1 MVLKQT
7 LLVFFTLFIFTA
19 CSLKNP
25 NNEVFLPSQ
34 DIQEYSHNFNTIK
47 HLTLQQ
53 NLYEKHFLPWKQKAI
68 TLSYE
73 DATWGKQYIQQ
84 TMYGMNYQKL
94 SPEWFEEQLSNA
106 NFEAFSTL
114 NQKAITIKNSNMRVF
129 PTMLPMF
136 YNPQKTAEGFPFDY
150 NQNSGIKINTPI
162 MISHFSKDKA
172 WAFVQSSFANGFIP
186 TSELA
191 FVDDTIIETFNQSQ
205 YYVAIQDN
213 VSIYK
218 NGIFKESIK
227 LGTILPKSVLGNFF
241 VINQHH
247 NLQGYIQT
255 IQAPSDAFTLN
266 ALSFTKN
273 NISHVIN
280 ELINEPY
287 GWGEAFYKRDCS
299 ALTKDYFA
307 AFGVH
312 LNRNSS
318 QQTKDGKLV
327 SLKEFDLQTKKEKIV
342 QKGIP
347 FKTLLYLKGHI
358 MLYVGVSKAN
368 EPLAFHN
375 MWGIKTTDWLNNEG
389 RVIVGKATIS
399 TLEVGKELAD
409 FDTNRSLL
417 HKIEAMVII
426 E

>member
-1 MVLKQT
+1 MHKSIFLAI
-7 LLVFFTLFIFTA
+7 FTLFSFTA
-19 CSLKNP
+19 CSFTSLQQ
-25 NNEVFLPSQ
+25 EITLPSQ
-34 DIQEYSHNFNTIK
+34 NINEHMHNFKTPYRVLP
-47 HLTLQQ
+47 LTL
-53 NLYEKHFLPWKQKAI
+53 YENHFKPWKQKNI

-73 DATWGKQYIQQ
+73 QATWGKQYMQQ

-94 SPEWFEEQLSNA
+94 SPEWFEEQLNNA

-114 NQKAITIKNSNMRVF
+114 NQKAITIKNSHMRVF
-129 PTMLPMF
+129 PTILPMF
-136 YNPQKTAEGFPFDY
+136 YNPKKIAEGFPFDY

-186 TSELA
+186 TADLA
-191 FVDDTIIETFNQSQ
+191 FVDNALIKTFNQSQ
-205 YYVAIQDN
+205 YYVAIKDN

-241 VINQHH
+241 VVNQHH

-255 IQAPSDAFTLN
+255 IQAASNAFVLN
-266 ALSFTKN
+266 ALPFTKN

-318 QQTKDGKLV
+318 QQTQEGKLI
-327 SLKEFDLQTKKEKIV
+327 SLKEFDIQTKKAKII
-342 QKGIP
+342 QDGIP

-358 MLYVGVSKAN
+358 MLYMGVSQHN

-375 MWGIKTTDWLNNEG
+375 MWGIKTIDWLHHEES
-389 RVIVGKATIS
+389 VIVGKAAITS
-399 TLEVGKELAD
+399 LEVGKELKN
-409 FDTNRSLL
+409 FDENRSLL
-417 HKIEAMVII
+417 NKIEAMIII

>member
-1 MVLKQT
+1 MHKSIFLAI
-7 LLVFFTLFIFTA
+7 FTLFSFTA
-19 CSLKNP
+19 CSFTSLQQ
-25 NNEVFLPSQ
+25 EITLPSQ
-34 DIQEYSHNFNTIK
+34 NINEHMHNFKTPYRVLP
-47 HLTLQQ
+47 LTL
-53 NLYEKHFLPWKQKAI
+53 YENHFKPWKQKNI

-73 DATWGKQYIQQ
+73 QATWGKQYMQQ

-94 SPEWFEEQLSNA
+94 SPEWFEEQLNNA

-114 NQKAITIKNSNMRVF
+114 NQKAITIKNSHMRVF
-129 PTMLPMF
+129 PTILPMF
-136 YNPQKTAEGFPFDY
+136 YNPKKIAEGFPFDY

-186 TSELA
+186 TADLA
-191 FVDDTIIETFNQSQ
+191 FVDNALIKTFNQSQ
-205 YYVAIQDN
+205 YYVAIKDN

-241 VINQHH
+241 VVNQHH

-255 IQAPSDAFTLN
+255 IQAASNAFALN
-266 ALSFTKN
+266 ALPFTKN

-318 QQTKDGKLV
+318 QQTQEGKLI
-327 SLKEFDLQTKKEKIV
+327 SLKEFDLQTKKAKII
-342 QKGIP
+342 QDGIP

-358 MLYVGVSKAN
+358 MLYMGVSQHN

-375 MWGIKTTDWLNNEG
+375 MWGIKTIDWLHNEES
-389 RVIVGKATIS
+389 VIVGKAAITS
-399 TLEVGKELAD
+399 LEVGKELKN
-409 FDTNRSLL
+409 FDENRSLL
-417 HKIEAMVII
+417 NKIEAMIII

>member
-1 MVLKQT
+1 MHKSIFLAI
-7 LLVFFTLFIFTA
+7 FTLFSFTA
-19 CSLKNP
+19 CSFTSLQQ
-25 NNEVFLPSQ
+25 EITLPSQ
-34 DIQEYSHNFNTIK
+34 NINEHMHNFKTPYRVLP
-47 HLTLQQ
+47 LTL
-53 NLYEKHFLPWKQKAI
+53 YENHFKPWKQKNI

-73 DATWGKQYIQQ
+73 QATWGKQYMQQ

-94 SPEWFEEQLSNA
+94 SPEWFEEQLNNA

-114 NQKAITIKNSNMRVF
+114 NQKAITIKNSHMRVF
-129 PTMLPMF
+129 PTILPMF
-136 YNPQKTAEGFPFDY
+136 YNPKKIAEGFPFDY

-186 TSELA
+186 TADLA
-191 FVDDTIIETFNQSQ
+191 FVDNALIKTFNQSQ
-205 YYVAIQDN
+205 YYVAIKDN

-241 VINQHH
+241 VVNQHH

-255 IQAPSDAFTLN
+255 IQAASNAFALN
-266 ALSFTKN
+266 ALPFTKN

-318 QQTKDGKLV
+318 QQTQEGKLI
-327 SLKEFDLQTKKEKIV
+327 SLKEFDLQTKKAKII
-342 QKGIP
+342 QDGIP

-358 MLYVGVSKAN
+358 MLYMGVSQHN

-375 MWGIKTTDWLNNEG
+375 MWGIKTIDWLHNEKS
-389 RVIVGKATIS
+389 VIVGKAAITS
-399 TLEVGKELAD
+399 LEVGKELKN
-409 FDTNRSLL
+409 FDENRSLL
-417 HKIEAMVII
+417 NKIEAMIII

>member
-1 MVLKQT
+1 MHKSIFLAI
-7 LLVFFTLFIFTA
+7 FTLFSFTA
-19 CSLKNP
+19 CSFTSLQQ
-25 NNEVFLPSQ
+25 EITLPSQ
-34 DIQEYSHNFNTIK
+34 NINEHMHNFKTPYRVFP
-47 HLTLQQ
+47 LTL
-53 NLYEKHFLPWKQKAI
+53 YENHFKPWKQKNI

-73 DATWGKQYIQQ
+73 QATWGKQYMQQ

-94 SPEWFEEQLSNA
+94 SPEWFEEQLKNA

-114 NQKAITIKNSNMRVF
+114 NQKAITIKNSHMRVF
-129 PTMLPMF
+129 PTILPMF
-136 YNPQKTAEGFPFDY
+136 YNPKKIAEGFPFDY

-186 TSELA
+186 TADLA
-191 FVDDTIIETFNQSQ
+191 FVDNALIKTFNQSQ
-205 YYVAIQDN
+205 YYVAIKDN

-241 VINQHH
+241 VVNQHH

-255 IQAPSDAFTLN
+255 IQAPSNAFALN
-266 ALSFTKN
+266 ALPFTKN
-273 NISHVIN
+273 NISHIIN

-318 QQTKDGKLV
+318 QQTQEGKLI
-327 SLKEFDLQTKKEKIV
+327 SLKEFDLQTKKAKII
-342 QKGIP
+342 QDGIP

-358 MLYVGVSKAN
+358 MLYMGVSQHN

-375 MWGIKTTDWLNNEG
+375 MWGIKTIDWLHNEKS
-389 RVIVGKATIS
+389 VIVGKSAITS
-399 TLEVGKELAD
+399 LEVGKELKN
-409 FDTNRSLL
+409 FDENRSLL
-417 HKIEAMVII
+417 NKIEAMVII

>member
-1 MVLKQT
+1 MHKSIFLAI
-7 LLVFFTLFIFTA
+7 FTLFSFTA
-19 CSLKNP
+19 CSFTSLQQ
-25 NNEVFLPSQ
+25 EITLPSQ
-34 DIQEYSHNFNTIK
+34 NINEHMHNFKTPYRVLP
-47 HLTLQQ
+47 LTL
-53 NLYEKHFLPWKQKAI
+53 YENHFKPWKQKNI

-73 DATWGKQYIQQ
+73 QATWGKQYMQQ

-94 SPEWFEEQLSNA
+94 SPEWFEEQLNNA

-114 NQKAITIKNSNMRVF
+114 NQKAITIKNSHMRVF
-129 PTMLPMF
+129 PTILPMF
-136 YNPQKTAEGFPFDY
+136 YNPKKIAEGFPFDY

-186 TSELA
+186 TADLA
-191 FVDDTIIETFNQSQ
+191 FVDNALIKTFNQSQ
-205 YYVAIQDN
+205 YYVAIKDN

-241 VINQHH
+241 VVNQHH

-255 IQAPSDAFTLN
+255 IEAASNAFALN
-266 ALSFTKN
+266 ALPFTKN

-318 QQTKDGKLV
+318 QQTQEGKLI
-327 SLKEFDLQTKKEKIV
+327 SLKEFDLQTKKAKII
-342 QKGIP
+342 QDGIP

-358 MLYVGVSKAN
+358 MLYMGVSQHN

-375 MWGIKTTDWLNNEG
+375 MWGIKTIDWLHNEES
-389 RVIVGKATIS
+389 VIVGKAAITS
-399 TLEVGKELAD
+399 LEVGKELKN
-409 FDTNRSLL
+409 FDENRSLL
-417 HKIEAMVII
+417 NKIEAMIII

>member
-1 MVLKQT
+1 MHKSIFLAI
-7 LLVFFTLFIFTA
+7 FTLFSFTA
-19 CSLKNP
+19 CSFTSLQQ
-25 NNEVFLPSQ
+25 EITLPSQ
-34 DIQEYSHNFNTIK
+34 NINEHMHNFKTPYRVLP
-47 HLTLQQ
+47 LTL
-53 NLYEKHFLPWKQKAI
+53 YENHFKPWKQKNI

-73 DATWGKQYIQQ
+73 QATWGKQYMQQ

-94 SPEWFEEQLSNA
+94 SPEWFEEQLNNA

-114 NQKAITIKNSNMRVF
+114 NQKAITIKNSHMRVF
-129 PTMLPMF
+129 PTILPMF
-136 YNPQKTAEGFPFDY
+136 YNPKKIAEGFPFDY

-205 YYVAIQDN
+205 YYVAIKDN

-241 VINQHH
+241 VVNQHH

-255 IQAPSDAFTLN
+255 IEAASNAFALN
-266 ALSFTKN
+266 ALPFTKN

-318 QQTKDGKLV
+318 QQTQEGKLI
-327 SLKEFDLQTKKEKIV
+327 SLKEFDLQTKKAKII
-342 QKGIP
+342 QDGIP

-358 MLYVGVSKAN
+358 MLYMGVSQHN

-375 MWGIKTTDWLNNEG
+375 MWGIKTIDWLHNEKS
-389 RVIVGKATIS
+389 VIVGNAAITR
-399 TLEVGKELAD
+399 LEVGKELKN
-409 FDTNRSLL
+409 FYENRSLL
-417 HKIEAMVII
+417 NKIEAMIII